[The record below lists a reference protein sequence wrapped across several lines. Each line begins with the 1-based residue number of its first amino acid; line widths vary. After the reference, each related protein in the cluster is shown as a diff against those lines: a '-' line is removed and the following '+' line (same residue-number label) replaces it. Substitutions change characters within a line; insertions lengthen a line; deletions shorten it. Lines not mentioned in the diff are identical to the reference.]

1 MQSLGQFVAELKE
14 EVAAFEEFWR
24 EQHKAKPKEWPLH
37 MEDDNEG
44 GWWEQFIAY
53 QSLRGKGPNA

>member
-1 MQSLGQFVAELKE
+1 MQTLEEFVADLRE
-14 EVAAFEEFWR
+14 EVGAFKDFWL
-24 EQHKAKPKEWPLH
+24 EQHKVKPEEWPLH

-53 QSLRGKGPNA
+53 QSLRGKGPEA